1 MTPSARDR
9 RAELLDDVA
18 RRGSFSTSC
27 TAPVDD
33 LHIEVR
39 GVGPLVFPVPEEQ
52 ARRLCEIGR
61 LARYGRESA
70 LATPPVR
77 ASPQRRPLRAGERT
91 LLDSSV
97 RSTWEIPKSRVKLD
111 QRCFAATL
119 SPALGRLGR
128 DLGLPVGCQLAAELH
143 SMLVAGGRPRNLE
156 RIRTRTALGP
166 LRSVGPQPLRGPG
179 RHRERLGRRRG

>member
-61 LARYGRESA
+61 PARYGRESA
-70 LATPPVR
+70 LATPPSAPPR
-77 ASPQRRPLRAGERT
+77 SAARYGRGSAPSSTHLCGAPGRYRRAG
-91 LLDSSV
+91 
-97 RSTWEIPKSRVKLD
+97 
-111 QRCFAATL
+111 
-119 SPALGRLGR
+119 
-128 DLGLPVGCQLAAELH
+128 
-143 SMLVAGGRPRNLE
+143 
-156 RIRTRTALGP
+156 
-166 LRSVGPQPLRGPG
+166 
-179 RHRERLGRRRG
+179 